1 MKIAVIVVR
10 SLMGALF
17 LFGSITFLFKL
28 ITPPEQVG
36 AMKVFNDGLTA
47 SIYMM
52 PTVKIIELICGI
64 MFLSGRFVPL
74 ATILISPIIVN
85 IFFVHVFLSTEG
97 LPVAIFLVFAN
108 SFIAYN
114 LRESYRAL
122 FVAK

>member
-114 LRESYRAL
+114 HRERYRAL

>member
-74 ATILISPIIVN
+74 ATILISPNIVN

-114 LRESYRAL
+114 HRESYRAL